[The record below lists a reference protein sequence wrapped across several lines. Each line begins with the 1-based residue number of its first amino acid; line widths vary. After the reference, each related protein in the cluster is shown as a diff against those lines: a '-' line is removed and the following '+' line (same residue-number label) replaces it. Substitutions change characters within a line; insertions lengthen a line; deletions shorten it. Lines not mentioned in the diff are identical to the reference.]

1 MISCKEA
8 SRLASQQIERQ
19 TTFRERV
26 QLRLHL
32 VIYAG
37 CQRME
42 NQFQFLRVAT
52 GAWMSQKV

>member
-19 TTFRERV
+19 TTFRQRV

-42 NQFQFLRVAT
+42 TQLQFLRVAT
-52 GAWMSQKV
+52 GARMRQKF